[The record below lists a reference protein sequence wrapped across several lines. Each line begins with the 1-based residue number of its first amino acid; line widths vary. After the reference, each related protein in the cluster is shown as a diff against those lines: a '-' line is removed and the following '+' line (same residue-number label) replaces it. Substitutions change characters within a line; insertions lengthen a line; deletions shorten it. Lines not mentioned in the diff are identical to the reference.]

1 MEKVIKYVKNKV
13 AGLLSN
19 DQSNDQ
25 QVNENNVSDEGILS
39 KKNPPDSLYYEYE
52 GSNDFILPIETQKR
66 IKDNESI
73 GGKPEYMPYQLK
85 YKDKKENFYTV
96 GHGHRIYGIENNPNE
111 INRVYSDEE
120 IEKFFK
126 QDLKTAADR
135 VDKLVDKNKIDSTAY
150 GILVEMA
157 YQMGSNI
164 EEGTGL
170 AGFTQTLQHINS
182 GQYDLASKEM
192 LKSKW
197 HKQTPGRAKRL
208 SNLMANIK

>member
-85 YKDKKENFYTV
+85 YKDKK
-96 GHGHRIYGIENNPNE
+96 
-111 INRVYSDEE
+111 DEE

>member
-1 MEKVIKYVKNKV
+1 MAMIIPPKKPIQNQTDELISYGQTVNQQTDDILNHLGKKPAEVIDI
-13 AGLLSN
+13 G
-19 DQSNDQ
+19 
-25 QVNENNVSDEGILS
+25 
-39 KKNPPDSLYYEYE
+39 DSII
-52 GSNDFILPIETQKR
+52 DIETQER

-73 GGKPEYMPYQLK
+73 GGKPEYMPYQLE

-96 GHGHRIYGIENNPNE
+96 GHGHRLYGIENNPNE
-111 INRVYSDEE
+111 INRVYSDKE
-120 IEKFFK
+120 IENFFK
-126 QDLKTAADR
+126 QDLKIAANHVDR
-135 VDKLVDKNKIDSTAY
+135 LVDKNKIDPKAY

-182 GQYDLASKEM
+182 GRYDLASKEM

-197 HKQTPGRAKRL
+197 HNQTPDRAERL
-208 SNLMANIK
+208 SDLMANINGKRT

>member
-1 MEKVIKYVKNKV
+1 YGPTVNQQTDEIINHLGKKPAEVIDIGV
-13 AGLLSN
+13 
-19 DQSNDQ
+19 D
-25 QVNENNVSDEGILS
+25 
-39 KKNPPDSLYYEYE
+39 
-52 GSNDFILPIETQKR
+52 IETQER
-66 IKDNESI
+66 IKDNESR
-73 GGKPEYMPYQLK
+73 GGKPEYIPYQLE

-96 GHGHRIYGIENNPNE
+96 GYGHRLYGIENNPNE

-120 IEKFFK
+120 IETLFK
-126 QDLKTAADR
+126 QDLNIAADR

-182 GQYDLASKEM
+182 GRYDLASKEM

-197 HKQTPGRAKRL
+197 HNQTPKRAERL
-208 SNLMANIK
+208 SDLMANINDKTT